1 MMKHTDE
8 YLEELNRLCEKD
20 ASNREIFFVHSLG
33 TWLSLSYIRRNPD
46 RQTNVSLSESRE
58 FRAGRSSL

>member
-20 ASNREIFFVHSLG
+20 ASNRGNFRSFFWDLAVSVL
-33 TWLSLSYIRRNPD
+33 YPEEPD
-46 RQTNVSLSESRE
+46 RQTNVSHP
-58 FRAGRSSL
+58 